1 MGIKEILTSAADA
14 QVFSIPRHARFVVP
28 RSPRHGIRHGRNRRT
43 LFAGDDDYL
52 FCLKAL
58 QEWNP
63 VWLYNQR
70 VLADDQSCASDR

>member
-1 MGIKEILTSAADA
+1 
-14 QVFSIPRHARFVVP
+14 
-28 RSPRHGIRHGRNRRT
+28 
-43 LFAGDDDYL
+43 
-52 FCLKAL
+52 L